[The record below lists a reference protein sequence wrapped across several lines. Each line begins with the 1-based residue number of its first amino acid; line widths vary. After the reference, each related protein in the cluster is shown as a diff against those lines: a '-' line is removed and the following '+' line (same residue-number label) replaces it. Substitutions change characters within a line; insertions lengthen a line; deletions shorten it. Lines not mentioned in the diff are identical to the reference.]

1 MLPSRRLDRFSR
13 IIQLRT
19 VSRQPGEPV
28 DTRPFISMGRLLRE
42 LFPAV
47 HRSFRRE
54 TVAEASLLY
63 TLEGTDGS
71 LEPVMLTAHLDVVPA
86 EAGEG
91 WPHPPFSGTVAN
103 GRVWGR
109 GTIDYKL
116 GVSGMLEAC
125 EELME
130 EGFSPARTIIL
141 AFGHDEE
148 TGGDSGAAG
157 IVELLGRR
165 GVRLRSVL
173 DEGGYIYSY
182 PWLDGDVA
190 VVGLAEKGY
199 LTLRLTAAGEQGHAS
214 VPATVTAAGRL
225 CRALAR
231 LEDRQMEARL
241 CEPVRMMLEGTAH
254 MFRDRDK
261 RTYSP
266 PEMIAELEKYPSGN
280 ALVRTTTAVTML
292 KGSDKENVLPGRPWA
307 LVNFRAV
314 PGDHSGRIMS
324 HVRDTVRDLD
334 ITVEFEDDR
343 HIHQPSDISS
353 AATPEYRAIKDA
365 LEETWPGTPVVP
377 GVFPAATDSRHY
389 CSLADNVYRFQPV
402 HLGPRGL
409 SSLHSRGESVST
421 EDYCRAVTFYREYVR
436 RVCST

>member
-28 DTRPFISMGRLLRE
+28 DTKPFKRMGRLLRE
-42 LFPAV
+42 LFPSV

-86 EAGEG
+86 ENGEG
-91 WPHPPFSGTVAN
+91 WPHPPFSGAVAD

-130 EGFSPARTIIL
+130 EGFSPSRTIML

-157 IVELLGRR
+157 IVELLSKR

-182 PWLDGDVA
+182 PWLDRDVA

-231 LEDRQMEARL
+231 LEDRQMETRL
-241 CEPVRMMLEGTAH
+241 CEPVRMMLEGTSH
-254 MFRDRDK
+254 LFRDLDGK
-261 RTYSP
+261 TLSP
-266 PEMIAELEKYPSGN
+266 PEMMAELEKYPAGN

-314 PGDHSGRIMS
+314 PGDSSSLIMR
-324 HVRDTVRDLD
+324 HVRETVRDLD
-334 ITVEFEDDR
+334 ILVECEDDR
-343 HIHQPSDISS
+343 HVHEPSVVSS
-353 AATPEYRAIKDA
+353 ATTPEYRAIIDA
-365 LEETWPGTPVVP
+365 LEESWPETPVVP
-377 GVFPAATDSRHY
+377 GIFPAATDSRHY
-389 CSLADNVYRFQPV
+389 CSLADDVYRFQPV
-402 HLGPRGL
+402 HLGARGL
-409 SSLHSRGESVST
+409 SALHSRGESVST
-421 EDYCRAVTFYREYVR
+421 EDYCRAVTFYREYAR

>member
-1 MLPSRRLDRFSR
+1 MDRFSR

-28 DTRPFISMGRLLRE
+28 DTAPFKSMGRLLRK
-42 LFPAV
+42 LFPLV

-63 TLEGTDGS
+63 TLEGTDVS

-86 EAGEG
+86 ENGEG
-91 WPHPPFSGTVAN
+91 WPHPPFSGTVAE

-130 EGFSPARTIIL
+130 EGFRPSRTIML

-157 IVELLGRR
+157 IVELLRER
-165 GVRLRSVL
+165 GIRLRSVL

-182 PWLDGDVA
+182 PWLSRDVA

-199 LTLRLTAAGEQGHAS
+199 LTLRLTATGEQGHAS

-231 LEDRQMEARL
+231 LEDRQMKGRL
-241 CEPVRMMLEGTAH
+241 CEPVRMMLEGTSY
-254 MFRDRDK
+254 MFRDIEGE
-261 RTYSP
+261 TLSLH
-266 PEMIAELEKYPSGN
+266 EMMAELEKHPAGN

-292 KGSDKENVLPGRPWA
+292 KGSDKENVIPGRPRA

-314 PGDHSGRIMS
+314 PGDRSGDIIR
-324 HVRDTVRDLD
+324 HVRETVRDLD
-334 ITVEFEDDR
+334 VLVELEDDR
-343 HIHQPSDISS
+343 HVHEPSDVSS
-353 AATPEYRAIKDA
+353 SSTPEYRAIAEA
-365 LEETWPGTPVVP
+365 LEKSWPGTPVVP
-377 GVFPAATDSRHY
+377 GIFPAATDSRHY
-389 CSLADNVYRFQPV
+389 CSAAENVYRFQPV

-409 SSLHSRGESVST
+409 SALHSQGESVST
-421 EDYCRAVTFYREYVR
+421 EDYCRAVTFYREYAR
-436 RVCST
+436 RVSST